1 MSLERYTSLSPAADL
16 PQLTAALERNR
27 PRNGSASRGWYSIK
41 NLSEAESEI
50 MLYDFIGYGGV
61 SADDFIREL
70 ASIKAS
76 KITMRVNSPGG
87 DVFDGIA
94 IFNAIAR
101 HKAEVTAYVDGI
113 AASAASFIVM
123 AADTAVMSPHSQMMI
138 HEAHGLALGPA
149 DDMRKMAGILDK
161 SSDNIAAIYA
171 KRAGGTVAAWRA
183 KMRDETWFS
192 DQEAVA
198 AGLADRVDGAMMPC
212 PSCGEMAPEDA
223 KTCPECGK
231 AMTARKM
238 QTSQAQADLSGLRD
252 GVLRPSP
259 SPTLEGLLNRHS
271 LKEAVATAGGT

>member
-50 MLYDFIGYGGV
+50 MIYDFIGYGGV

-70 ASIKAS
+70 ADIKAS
-76 KITMRVNSPGG
+76 KITLRVNSPGG

-101 HKAEVTAYVDGI
+101 HKANVTAYVDGI

-123 AADTAVMSPHSQMMI
+123 AADTAIMSPHAQMMI

-149 DDMRKMAGILDK
+149 DDMRKMADILDK

-171 KRAGGTVAAWRA
+171 KRAGGTIADWRV
-183 KMRDETWFS
+183 KMREETWFS

-198 AGLADRVDGAMMPC
+198 AGLADRIEGEMMPC
-212 PSCGEMAPEDA
+212 PSCGEMVPEDA
-223 KTCPECGK
+223 KMCPDCGA
-231 AMTARKM
+231 AMQAKKMAARLGPNPAPEPDPEPAPEPGSIDYTKLFEEIVEREE
-238 QTSQAQADLSGLRD
+238 QAIFA
-252 GVLRPSP
+252 
-259 SPTLEGLLNRHS
+259 
-271 LKEAVATAGGT
+271 